1 MEIREMITKFRM
13 TLAEKDGQEGIRVYG
28 KPTTKQVEE
37 IKAKKAEIIAELHRI
52 EDEEKAKAAA
62 EKARKEAEK
71 QGILNS
77 SIKIKVEYHDGEY
90 LSGYE
95 VYGQAGELLE
105 EIGAAKYIEGWGYRV
120 DFELVEALG
129 KEFTYAKAME
139 YTRPAREAKAAKEQA
154 EKAEKQAKFDEAKT
168 TGKPVELK
176 RYTAECNDPQEECN
190 MDIVTVYAMPDGS
203 TKTVRMHTW

>member
-1 MEIREMITKFRM
+1 MTISWLISKYRM
-13 TLAEKDGQEGIRVYG
+13 KIGIKDGQEAIKASGR
-28 KPTTKQVEE
+28 PTQKEIEE
-37 IKAKKAEIIAELHRI
+37 IRAKKAEIIAELHRM

-62 EKARKEAEK
+62 EKERKEAEK

-95 VYGQAGELLE
+95 VYGQAGELME

-129 KEFTYAKAME
+129 KEFTYAKVME

-176 RYTAECNDPQEECN
+176 RYTTECNDPREECN

-203 TKTVRMHTW
+203 TKTVRRHTW